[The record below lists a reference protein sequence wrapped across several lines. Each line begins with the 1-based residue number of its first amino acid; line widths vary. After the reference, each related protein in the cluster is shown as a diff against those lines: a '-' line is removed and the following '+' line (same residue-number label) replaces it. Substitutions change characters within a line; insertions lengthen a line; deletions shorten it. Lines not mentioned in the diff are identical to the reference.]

1 MAKPQINKSTLISLA
16 IHIAIGGALMLF
28 SSTDNILVPSR
39 SDGVEVSLVS
49 MPNQT
54 VEPYTPPIKTQA
66 EPIKTLDTPA
76 DINVKPTTAPA
87 PIPKPKTEIPKPI
100 EKPTP
105 TPAPV
110 QATPLP
116 AKTPTKVKP
125 INKKSQINDLLGDAV
140 STNTASIR
148 KGKALGGNPNG
159 TSDSNNLI
167 GNYADQVINAV
178 RPFVQ
183 VPDDINPKAVATIK
197 VELYPNLN
205 VKSVKLIKSSGNA
218 MYDQNVQTAI
228 MRVKV
233 FPALP
238 DGANF
243 VEYRILKLT
252 FKPQ

>member
-1 MAKPQINKSTLISLA
+1 M
-16 IHIAIGGALMLF
+16 
-28 SSTDNILVPSR
+28 
-39 SDGVEVSLVS
+39 
-49 MPNQT
+49 
-54 VEPYTPPIKTQA
+54 
-66 EPIKTLDTPA
+66 
-76 DINVKPTTAPA
+76 
-87 PIPKPKTEIPKPI
+87 
-100 EKPTP
+100 
-105 TPAPV
+105 
-110 QATPLP
+110 
-116 AKTPTKVKP
+116 
-125 INKKSQINDLLGDAV
+125 
-140 STNTASIR
+140 
-148 KGKALGGNPNG
+148 
-159 TSDSNNLI
+159 
-167 GNYADQVINAV
+167 INAV

>member
-16 IHIAIGGALMLF
+16 IHIAIGVALMIF

-54 VEPYTPPIKTQA
+54 VEPYTPPVKAQA

-87 PIPKPKTEIPKPI
+87 PIPKPKAERPKPI

-105 TPAPV
+105 
-110 QATPLP
+110 
-116 AKTPTKVKP
+116 
-125 INKKSQINDLLGDAV
+125 
-140 STNTASIR
+140 
-148 KGKALGGNPNG
+148 
-159 TSDSNNLI
+159 
-167 GNYADQVINAV
+167 

-243 VEYRILKLT
+243 VDYRILKLT